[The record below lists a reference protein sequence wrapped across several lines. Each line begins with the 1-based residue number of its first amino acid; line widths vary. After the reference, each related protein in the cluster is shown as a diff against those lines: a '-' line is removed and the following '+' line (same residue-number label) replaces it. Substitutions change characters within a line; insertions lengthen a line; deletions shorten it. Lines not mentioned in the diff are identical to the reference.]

1 MYFKDLDLSQE
12 LRTDEQAAV
21 HGGVA
26 ANGVGALLAGSGLVN
41 GGGGVSIGSPV
52 IQVNPEIQT
61 IVPTATNLDL
71 NLNIASIVASANTLL
86 GQG

>member
-1 MYFKDLDLSQE
+1 MYFKDIELSQE
-12 LRTDEQAAV
+12 LSGDEQATV
-21 HGGVA
+21 RGGVA
-26 ANGVGALLAGSGLVN
+26 ANGVGALMAGSGLAN

-52 IQVNPEIQT
+52 IQVNPQIQT

-86 GQG
+86 GQV